1 MSVNL
6 KIILLCEYGYAGGLE
21 GYINIIRINMI
32 IVERLIFFTLLFA
45 VLIIPVS
52 GCSVFMAAK
61 QPAKKDISLF
71 KMGVP
76 RTVLI
81 AEYGAPIISEY
92 RNDKKF
98 EIFKFVQGYST
109 GAKVG
114 RAFFHGAAD
123 VVTLG
128 LWELVGTPTEITFS
142 GDEMAFQVRYDEN
155 DLVDEVIAIKKE

>member
-1 MSVNL
+1 M
-6 KIILLCEYGYAGGLE
+6 IIL
-21 GYINIIRINMI
+21 
-32 IVERLIFFTLLFA
+32 ERCIFSILLL
-45 VLIIPVS
+45 VLLVVQVS

-61 QPAKKDISLF
+61 QPVKKDISLF
-71 KMGVP
+71 SIGVS

-92 RNDKKF
+92 KDNKKF

-109 GAKVG
+109 GTKVS

-128 LWELVGTPTEITFS
+128 LWELVGIPTEITFS
-142 GDEMAFQVRYDEN
+142 GDEMAYLVRYDEN
-155 DLVDEVIAIKKE
+155 DLVDEVIAIKTE